1 MNLFAVE
8 FEAYVEDGKIL
19 IPEQYQKNFGNA
31 RHIKVILLKP
41 LEETSDVS
49 DVSNDIL
56 QELMNNPLEIDN
68 FVPLTRDELY

>member
-19 IPEQYQKNFGNA
+19 IQEQYQKNFGNA